1 MKRLNNIGLF
11 LICSFLWMG
20 CTKQDLLLPV
30 VEQGEEQGNIDVIAK
45 PTDVTLVGGYDYK
58 YVVKWPEMS
67 DKTVKVVISFKDQ
80 DVEKSVEFTDF
91 TEDGVFVTKEQGNH
105 DFVLISYASNAV
117 VSKMAKTSVSNK
129 GYIIEEVIANAE
141 SPFLYEGQMRI
152 NLYNPNLADI
162 TVTVTYPKILG
173 GTADLLLQSAE
184 ENISGLFEAKDGTN
198 SVNIELE
205 DNVGR
210 KVSKQLQYV
219 YSYQLE
225 GTTVTPFLGIVT
237 LNALTNSNIGVKK
250 IKVTYPTASG
260 TAIEEVVGNTLVTFP
275 AVVGSS
281 TKNIEVEYE
290 DVYGRILLNTLNYV
304 YNPSLTTFNTAAS
317 KTGWSVVVSANHEGD
332 GGGGPAL
339 IDGNTETFWHTPWS
353 GAIPPWPHEA
363 TITFNQELLLT
374 KLILNIRH
382 NNGSGAPK
390 EFDLQTSS
398 DGKTFTTHQSF
409 TNTSNVA
416 RAVVSFDL
424 ATALQTKY
432 VRVSF
437 KNGFNAQFMSLGE
450 ISFEGYKE

>member
-1 MKRLNNIGLF
+1 MKRLNNIGLLLF
-11 LICSFLWMG
+11 CSFLLVG
-20 CTKQDLLLPV
+20 CTKQELLLPV

-45 PTDVTLVGGYDYK
+45 PTDVTLIGGYDYK
-58 YVVKWPEMS
+58 FVVKWPEMS
-67 DKTVKVVISFKDQ
+67 DKTVKVVVSFEDQ
-80 DVEKSVEFTDF
+80 GVDRSVEFTDF
-91 TEDGVFVTKEQGNH
+91 TEDGVFVTQEQGDH
-105 DFVLISYASNAV
+105 DFVLTSYASNGV

-152 NLYNPNLADI
+152 NLNNPNLADI
-162 TVTVTYPKILG
+162 KVTVTYPKILG
-173 GTADLLLQSAE
+173 GSAQLSLQSAE

-198 SVNIELE
+198 TINVELE

-210 KVSKQLQYV
+210 KVSKQLQYQ

-225 GTTVTPFLGIVT
+225 GTTITPFLGIVT

-250 IKVTYPTASG
+250 IKVTYPTANG
-260 TAIEEVVGNTLVTFP
+260 TAIEEVVGTSLVTFP
-275 AVVGSS
+275 AVVGTS
-281 TKNIEVEYE
+281 TKNIDVEYE
-290 DVYGRILLNTLNYV
+290 DVYGRVLVKTLNYV
-304 YNPSLTTFNTAAS
+304 YNPTLTTFNTAAS
-317 KTGWSVVVSANHEGD
+317 KAGWSVAVSANHEGD

-339 IDGNTETFWHTPWS
+339 IDGNTDTFWHTPWS

-363 TITFNQELLLT
+363 TITFDQELLIT
-374 KLILNIRH
+374 KVILNIRH

-390 EFDLQTSS
+390 DFDLQISS
-398 DGKTFTTHQSF
+398 DGETFTTYQSF

-416 RAVVSFDL
+416 RTVVSFDL
-424 ATALQTKY
+424 IKTLQTKY